1 MVDWLNDIITSNKV
15 TLETSMFRLGV
26 SILIGGIIGYERQH
40 SKHSAGFRTFTLIC
54 VGSTVMMLVSLY
66 LPQIFIGTY
75 SSDPTRVAGQVVTGI
90 GFLGAGAIIQ
100 SRGAIKGMTT
110 AASIWMVSALGL
122 AIGAGMYEV
131 SLVCMVVTL
140 FVLINMA
147 KFERKVMVEWTSK
160 SITLTFEDLIVR
172 KKEVEDLFVR
182 HGLSVQDVFIEQEFD
197 RKTTHLHFNV
207 YVKIKTDYVKLF
219 DDFQRLQSIVS
230 VRLGA

>member
-1 MVDWLNDIITSNKV
+1 MIDWINNIITSNEV
-15 TLETSMFRLGV
+15 NIQTSMFRLGMSLLV
-26 SILIGGIIGYERQH
+26 GGIIGFERQH
-40 SKHSAGFRTFTLIC
+40 SKHYAGFRTFTLIC

-66 LPQIFIGTY
+66 LPQAFYGTY

-100 SRGAIKGMTT
+100 SKGAIKGMTT

-131 SLVCMVVTL
+131 SLVGMVVTL

-160 SITLTFEDLIVR
+160 SITLTFDDLVVR
-172 KKEVEDLFVR
+172 KTEVEDLFTN

-197 RKTTHLHFNV
+197 RNTTHLHFNV
-207 YVKIKTDYVKLF
+207 YVKIRTDYVKLF
-219 DDFQRLQSIVS
+219 NDLRQLPSVVS
-230 VRLGA
+230 VRLGV

>member
-1 MVDWLNDIITSNKV
+1 MVDWLNDIITSKDV
-15 TLETSMFRLGV
+15 TFETSMFRLGL
-26 SILIGGIIGYERQH
+26 SILIGGIVGYERQH

-66 LPQIFIGTY
+66 LPQVFIGTY
-75 SSDPTRVAGQVVTGI
+75 ASDPTRVAGQVVTGI

-100 SRGAIKGMTT
+100 SKGAIKGMTT

-131 SLVCMVVTL
+131 SLVGMVVTL

-147 KFERKVMVEWTSK
+147 NFERKVMIEWTSK
-160 SITLTFEDLIVR
+160 SITLTFNDLIVR
-172 KKEVEDLFVR
+172 KNEVEQLFFK

-197 RKTTHLHFNV
+197 HNITHLHFNV
-207 YVKIKTDYVKLF
+207 YVKINTDYVKLF
-219 DDFQRLQSIVS
+219 DDFQNLQSVIAVK
-230 VRLGA
+230 LGA